1 MTPSSVILQRVWLHG
16 VWCCTESDSAL
27 KSRYFKQGNMHG
39 VPAKNTHLLCKIL
52 PTNDKLFFYKF
63 TFFFYFSVFPWIW
76 GALSLLLSSSCF
88 FYVILAACNFISSMC
103 IVHSSHDAHQPSN
116 YVNQAV
122 NSYSMQ
128 KMVLSTSNWKPD
140 PSHSYHLMN
149 SLSILC
155 TLDTHRNAREC
166 LSSHILHSSWLFG
179 LFKKG
184 KNHLDLKC

>member
-1 MTPSSVILQRVWLHG
+1 MGCLPKIHIYCAKFYPQMINYSFINLLFSSISQ
-16 VWCCTESDSAL
+16 
-27 KSRYFKQGNMHG
+27 
-39 VPAKNTHLLCKIL
+39 
-52 PTNDKLFFYKF
+52 FFHEF
-63 TFFFYFSVFPWIW
+63 EV
-76 GALSLLLSSSCF
+76 LSLLLSSSCF

-122 NSYSMQ
+122 NSYSVQ